1 MTSNLLSI
9 ADTSQEIQIDEEKLR
24 HICSRVNV
32 WDYYGIS
39 RSQYVSLSDDEKLK
53 MLKGFY
59 KNIMPVYFG
68 NGKCSFK
75 CKVNVMVSTCFS
87 DNEKILS
94 DESNDLKNM
103 VGAVNHFKKQEKK
116 QQKELSDLENGV
128 SYSFSYNDM
137 NLMIRPLSAYRE
149 NKLSKIN
156 KK

>member
-1 MTSNLLSI
+1 MASNLLSI
-9 ADTSQEIQIDEEKLR
+9 AETSQEIQIDEEKLR

-32 WDYYGIS
+32 WDHYGIS

-53 MLKGFY
+53 MLKGLY
-59 KNIMPVYFG
+59 KNLMPVYFG
-68 NGKCSFK
+68 NGKCRFK

-103 VGAVNHFKKQEKK
+103 VSAVNHFEKQEKK

-137 NLMIRPLSAYRE
+137 NLMSKPLSAYRE
-149 NKLSKIN
+149 NQLSKIN